1 MIGDQELIPMSQREL
16 HRYHTLRLVLE
27 GRITGAQAAAS
38 LRLSERH
45 VWWLLARLRQDGRRA
60 LVHGNRGRPSG
71 RRLPAG
77 TQQAILRLAR
87 GKYAG
92 LNTTHLTE
100 KLQTQEGLPVSRA
113 TVHRLLRAAGVTRP
127 RQRRPPRHRAR
138 RPRKAQAGLLV
149 LWDGSPHA
157 WLEDRGPL
165 CSLVGAMD
173 DATGALLPGASF
185 VPAEDTVSYLRL
197 LQTLAQ
203 TCGIPVALYMDCH
216 SIFRR
221 NDAAWTL
228 EEELR
233 GRQDPTQVGRA
244 LAALGIEAIY
254 ALSPQAKGRIER
266 LWGTLQD
273 RLVAELRLAGI
284 RTLEAATAFLRTF
297 TPAFNARFARP
308 PAAALPAWRPLPR
321 GLDLDRICSL
331 YTEATVLND
340 NTVRTQGRILQ
351 VPPGPGGRGYAKARV
366 EVRQLLDGT
375 WRIYYHDRLI
385 ATHTLVPGPPQQSL
399 RRRRYSTG
407 PSRPAGRDRPR
418 EPGPPIAR

>member
-1 MIGDQELIPMSQREL
+1 MTTDQERIPMSQREL

-45 VWWLLARLRQDGRRA
+45 VWWLLARLRQAGRRA

-71 RRLPAG
+71 RRLPATLCG
-77 TQQAILRLAR
+77 QILTLAR
-87 GKYAG
+87 GPYAG

-100 KLQTQEGLPVSRA
+100 KLQAEAGLTVSRA
-113 TVHRLLRAAGVTRP
+113 TVHRLLRAAGLARP
-127 RQRRPPRHRAR
+127 RRRRPPRHRAR
-138 RPRKAQAGLLV
+138 RPRRAQAGLLV

-157 WLEDRGPL
+157 WLEDRGPP

-173 DATGALLPGASF
+173 DATGALLPGAAF
-185 VPAEDTVSYLRL
+185 VPEEDTVSYLRL
-197 LQTLAQ
+197 LQALVS

-216 SIFRR
+216 GIFRR

-244 LAALGIEAIY
+244 LAALGIAAIY

-284 RTLEAATAFLRTF
+284 ATLPAANAFLPQF
-297 TPAFNARFARP
+297 TPQFNARFARP
-308 PAAALPAWRPLPR
+308 PADTVPAWRPVPR
-321 GLDLDRICSL
+321 GLDLERICSL

-340 NTVRTQGRILQ
+340 NTVRTQGTILQ
-351 VPPGPGGRGYAKARV
+351 IPPGPGGRGYAKARV
-366 EVRQLLDGT
+366 AVRQLLDGT
-375 WRIYYHDRLI
+375 WRVYSHDRLI
-385 ATHTLVPGPPQQSL
+385 ATQAPVTGPPQQSL
-399 RRRRYSTG
+399 RRRRYSAG
-407 PSRPAGRDRPR
+407 PSRGT
-418 EPGPPIAR
+418 EIFIQQLH